1 MIARR
6 ALQVV
11 LCLVTISQ
19 PLAAQDVVQEGADI
33 LQAILLPRVSEI
45 LRERGVPV
53 EEVESAIE
61 GARRSGVA
69 PSEATAVFQ
78 EAVVS
83 VEQNGPI
90 ENFGGFVQQQ
100 LERGLRGRELADAIR
115 AEHAARGIG
124 RGQRLES
131 ARPGERRGGPPGE
144 ARPGAGGGPGAEA
157 GDRRPN
163 ERGPGAAGQRPDT
176 SRTRADRPGGR
187 GGAR

>member
-1 MIARR
+1 MFIKHA
-6 ALQVV
+6 V
-11 LCLVTISQ
+11 LVGLSLATISP
-19 PLAAQDVVQEGADI
+19 PLVAQDVVREGADI
-33 LQAILLPRVSEI
+33 IQAILLPRVSEI
-45 LRERGVPV
+45 LRDRGVPV

-61 GARRSGVA
+61 GARRNGVA
-69 PSEATAVFQ
+69 PSEATTLFE

-83 VEQNGPI
+83 VEENGPI

-100 LERGLRGRELADAIR
+100 LERGLRGRDLAAAIR

-131 ARPGERRGGPPGE
+131 ARGGQGRGGPPGE
-144 ARPGAGGGPGAEA
+144 AGPGGRGPAA

-176 SRTRADRPGGR
+176 SGTRADRPGAGGVGR
-187 GGAR
+187 

>member
-1 MIARR
+1 MFIRH
-6 ALQVV
+6 AL
-11 LCLVTISQ
+11 LIGLGIVTISP

-33 LQAILLPRVSEI
+33 LRAILLPRVSEI

-61 GARRSGVA
+61 GARRSGVPA
-69 PSEATAVFQ
+69 SEATEVF
-78 EAVVS
+78 EGAVVS
-83 VEQNGPI
+83 VEENGPI

-131 ARPGERRGGPPGE
+131 ARPGGGRGGPPGE
-144 ARPGAGGGPGAEA
+144 AGPGARGGRGSEA
-157 GDRRPN
+157 GERPN
-163 ERGPGAAGQRPDT
+163 ERGPGAAGQPPDT
-176 SRTRADRPGGR
+176 SGAGADRPGR
-187 GGAR
+187 RGAR

>member
-1 MIARR
+1 MFARH
-6 ALQVV
+6 ALLVG
-11 LCLVTISQ
+11 LGLVTISQ

-69 PSEATAVFQ
+69 PSEATTVF
-78 EAVVS
+78 EAAVVS
-83 VEQNGPI
+83 VEENGPI

-131 ARPGERRGGPPGE
+131 ARPGERRGGPP
-144 ARPGAGGGPGAEA
+144 
-157 GDRRPN
+157 
-163 ERGPGAAGQRPDT
+163 
-176 SRTRADRPGGR
+176 ADRPGGR